1 MGKLQEDKLE
11 ALRLAATKSGWAEDR
26 FGHLKIDLMRRTIS
40 GTTRLVPYRLK
51 VQATSVRIE
60 VGPSPNWTKVGGCY
74 LSEIQLLERGGVQ
87 VGRHTIGADGTA
99 LDRVRG

>member
-1 MGKLQEDKLE
+1 MGKLQEDRLE

-26 FGHLKIDLMRRTIS
+26 YGHFRVELNRRMNS
-40 GTTRLVPYRLK
+40 GVTRLTEYRLK
-51 VQATSVRIE
+51 VQTTSVRLE
-60 VGPSPNWTKVGGCY
+60 VKVGAGWVKVGGCY

-87 VGRHTIGADGTA
+87 MGRHTIGADGTA